1 MLMGMDRFMLSSKI
15 LIITFFEN
23 HLLFIIMELLH
34 KISIKIVMS
43 YIRNCTNIKN

>member
-23 HLLFIIMELLH
+23 NLLFIIMELL

-43 YIRNCTNIKN
+43 YIRNCANIKN